1 MGFESRTGG
10 NYFTILGGKFAVRVP
25 EGTPGSV
32 MRVNKKN
39 KEVNEIYHESFT
51 GKLVGIRV
59 KEDTGYGKQ
68 WEFDFQDQGQI
79 NTLQLSYSNS
89 FSTNILKMLPNVD
102 LNKEMKLQPNQ
113 KIEDGKP
120 KSSLFISQDGVTLK
134 HAYTKDAPNGLPPM
148 VQITIK
154 GALAWDDS
162 DRLHFL
168 ETMVA
173 RDIIPNLPKPIEVVN
188 TPNAATGAAV
198 AAVANPLDVNTE
210 PVEDPEDY

>member
-10 NYFTILGGKFAVRVP
+10 NYFTILGGKFAIRVQ

-32 MRVNKKN
+32 MRVNKVG
-39 KEVNEIYHESFT
+39 KEVHEMYHDSFT

-59 KEDTGYGKQ
+59 KEDRWYGKQ
-68 WEFDFQDQGQI
+68 WEFDFQDQEQI

-102 LNKEMKLQPNQ
+102 LSKEMKVQPSQ
-113 KIEDGKP
+113 KMEDGKP

-134 HAYTKDAPNGLPPM
+134 HAYTKDAPNGLPQM

-154 GALAWDDS
+154 GALVWDDS
-162 DRLHFL
+162 DRLTFL
-168 ETMVA
+168 EEMVR
-173 RDIIPNLPKPIEVVN
+173 RDIIPNLPKAETVVN
-188 TPNAATGAAV
+188 NTGV
-198 AAVANPLDVNTE
+198 STDPTSTENLLDVE
-210 PVEDPEDY
+210 SAPVSDEDDY